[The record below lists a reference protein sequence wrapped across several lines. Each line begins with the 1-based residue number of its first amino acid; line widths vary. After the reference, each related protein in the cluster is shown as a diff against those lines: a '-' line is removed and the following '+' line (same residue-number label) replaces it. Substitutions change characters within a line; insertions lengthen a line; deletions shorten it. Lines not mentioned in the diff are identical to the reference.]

1 MSNSVRTGAIPDAT
15 PVVVA
20 VGNMDFPI
28 TATLTSAAGGRLIE
42 ASSTGDQSA
51 GSWYTLTPS
60 ATVTAMINAAILTPV
75 THLRFT
81 GQAGD
86 TYRVQ

>member
-1 MSNSVRTGAIPDAT
+1 MSNPVRSGALSGAT
-15 PVVVA
+15 PVVVS
-20 VGNMDFPI
+20 VGSMDFPI
-28 TATLTSAAGGRLIE
+28 TVTLSSAAAGRLIE

-51 GSWYTLTPS
+51 GSWYPLTPGGTTTS
-60 ATVTAMINAAILTPV
+60 MINAAIMASV
-75 THLRFT
+75 SHIRVT

>member
-1 MSNSVRTGAIPDAT
+1 MSNPVRTGAISGAT
-15 PVVVA
+15 PVVVS
-20 VGNMDFPI
+20 VGNMDYPI
-28 TATLTSAAGGRLIE
+28 TATLASAAGGRLIE

-51 GSWYTLTPS
+51 GSWYTLTP
-60 ATVTAMINAAILTPV
+60 TGTTASMINAAILAPI
-75 THLRFT
+75 THVRFT